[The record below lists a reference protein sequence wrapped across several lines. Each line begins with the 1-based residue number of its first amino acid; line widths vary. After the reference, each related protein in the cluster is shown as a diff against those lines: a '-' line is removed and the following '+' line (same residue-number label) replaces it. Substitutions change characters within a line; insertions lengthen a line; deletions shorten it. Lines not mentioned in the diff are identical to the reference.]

1 MRHHEHL
8 QAVRGDT
15 MRVLVLSWE
24 YPPHVVGGL
33 GRHVAD
39 LLPALARRAL
49 EIHLVTPRRDP
60 LLPPYENVD
69 GLHIHRAGI
78 PQGHYG
84 SIYEESEAVC
94 ASLRKVGAGIM
105 ERHAPV
111 DLIHNHDWLT
121 AAAAAAL
128 KHQFKVPLVATVHAT
143 ERGRGRGELGSAMAY
158 RINDAEWRL
167 AYEAWRVICCTKYMA
182 NEIASYLNTPSSK
195 IDVIPNGVDVT
206 PFMALDANDLAAF
219 RARFALPEEKLVVSV
234 GRLVEEKGMQV
245 LVRAAPE
252 VLAAVPGAKF
262 VIAGKGPQAED
273 LAQLVGDL
281 HLDEKVLLAGFIS
294 DEDRDRLYKAADCAV
309 FPSLYEPF
317 GIVALEAMAAKVPVV
332 VSEIGGLG
340 EIVKH
345 AQTGITVYPNNPSSC
360 AWGIIHTLQYPQ
372 WAKQRVDN
380 AYELVTTRYNWDT
393 IAEQTEAVYARVIT
407 ERQRT
412 LW

>member
-1 MRHHEHL
+1 
-8 QAVRGDT
+8 
-15 MRVLVLSWE
+15 MRVLVQSWE
-24 YPPHVVGGL
+24 YPPHIVGGL

-39 LLPALARRAL
+39 LLPALARRGL

-60 LLPPYENVD
+60 LLPPYEHAN
-69 GLHIHRAGI
+69 GLHIHRADI

-84 SIYEESEAVC
+84 DIYEESMAVC
-94 ASLRKVGAGIM
+94 ASLCEVSAGIM

-121 AAAAAAL
+121 ASAAAVL
-128 KHQFKVPLVATVHAT
+128 KHQFKVPLVATIHAT
-143 ERGRGRGELGSAMAY
+143 ERGRGRGELGSTMAY

-182 NEIASYLNTPSSK
+182 NEIVSYLNTPANK

-206 PFMALDANDLAAF
+206 PFTALDMHDLTAF

-252 VLAAVPGAKF
+252 VLAAVPEAKF
-262 VIAGKGPQAED
+262 VIAGKGPQAD
-273 LAQLVGDL
+273 YLARLVREL
-281 HLDEKVLLAGFIS
+281 HLDGKVLLVGFIS
-294 DEDRDRLYKAADCAV
+294 DEDRNRLYKTADCAV

-332 VSEIGGLG
+332 VSEIGGLR
-340 EIVKH
+340 EIVQH
-345 AQTGITVYPNNPSSC
+345 AETGITVYPNNPASC
-360 AWGIIHTLQYPQ
+360 AWGIIHTLQHPQ
-372 WAKQRVDN
+372 WAAQRVDN
-380 AYELVTTRYNWDT
+380 AYKLVTTRYNWDT
-393 IAEQTEAVYARVIT
+393 IAEQTEAVYARVIA

-412 LW
+412 PW